1 MADLVR
7 EVHIKASP
15 EVIFEYLTDPAK
27 YAEWGGTD
35 AVLEPRPGGTFRVLM
50 GGTHQSAGEYL
61 EVEPD
66 RRVLFSFGWD
76 EPGHPIPSGS
86 TQVEIRLLPDE
97 DGTTVRLTHSG
108 LPADA
113 VDDHTG
119 GWDHYL
125 DRLSIV
131 ATGGDAG
138 PDGLPGSAPD
148 V

>member
-1 MADLVR
+1 MAELVR

-50 GGTHQSAGEYL
+50 GGAHQSAGEYL

-76 EPGHPIPSGS
+76 EPGHPIPAGS
-86 TQVEIRLLPDE
+86 TQAYLNLKAYREFD
-97 DGTTVRLTHSG
+97 
-108 LPADA
+108 ADN
-113 VDDHTG
+113 
-119 GWDHYL
+119 
-125 DRLSIV
+125 RLSGWNAWV
-131 ATGGDAG
+131 TLSLS
-138 PDGLPGSAPD
+138 PSAPPPASTTRPMITK
-148 V
+148 

>member
-1 MADLVR
+1 MAELVR

-50 GGTHQSAGEYL
+50 GGTHQSAGQYL
-61 EVEPD
+61 EVEI
-66 RRVLFSFGWD
+66 L
-76 EPGHPIPSGS
+76 
-86 TQVEIRLLPDE
+86 LLPDE